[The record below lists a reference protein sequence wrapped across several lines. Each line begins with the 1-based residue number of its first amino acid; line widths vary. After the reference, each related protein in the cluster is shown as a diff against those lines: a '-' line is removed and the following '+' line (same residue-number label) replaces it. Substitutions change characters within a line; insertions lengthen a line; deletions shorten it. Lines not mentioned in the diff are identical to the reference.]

1 VLIDSHIYVWAM
13 LNDPR
18 LTTKARNILKSQEHE
33 LFFSL
38 ASLWELSLK
47 IRKGKLRTL
56 TSSIAFLHDSL
67 AENKVMVL
75 PIRYEDILS
84 LEHLDDHHRDP
95 FDRIIVAQA
104 IANGLK
110 LLTGDE
116 DMKLYPVQTVW

>member
-1 VLIDSHIYVWAM
+1 M

-18 LTTKARNILKSQEHE
+18 LTTKARNVLKSQEHE

-38 ASLWELSLK
+38 ASLWELSIK

-56 TSSIAFLHDSL
+56 TSSVAFIHDSL

-75 PIRYEDILS
+75 PVRYEDILS

-110 LLTGDE
+110 LLTEDA